1 VKIRGS
7 GLSYGL
13 ELAMDVEAGVLRFIL
28 FKVRELNTSFNLP
41 TRDAAF
47 KSSNP
52 IKAFEEAAAMMRGLI
67 DGSVCIQIPTVQ
79 LH

>member
-1 VKIRGS
+1 
-7 GLSYGL
+7 
-13 ELAMDVEAGVLRFIL
+13 MDVEAGVLKFVL
-28 FKVRELNTSFNLP
+28 SKVRELHISFILP

-67 DGSVCIQIPTVQ
+67 DGSVCIQIPSVQ